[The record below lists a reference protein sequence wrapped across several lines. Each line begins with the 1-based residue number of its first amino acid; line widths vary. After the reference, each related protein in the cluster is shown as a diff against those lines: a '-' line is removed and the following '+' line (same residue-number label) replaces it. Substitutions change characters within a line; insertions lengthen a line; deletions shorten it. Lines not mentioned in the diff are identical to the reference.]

1 MTKSSAQLEREA
13 EQTRSQLAATLDE
26 LRSSIPPGQ
35 LVDQTLDYARES
47 NVGELVRNLGRDA
60 RDNPLPLALIGTGIA
75 WLMMTNG
82 RRRGFDAALADATR
96 TASGTIDET
105 PSRERSTTAWASSTA
120 STAAEHASEVYH
132 DAAAAGGSFLAFCR
146 DHPLVLAG
154 VGIALGGLL
163 GAALPSRKSDDRL
176 ASEPAPEALPDVR
189 ETSEPGSTV
198 VPAAPGE
205 AAET

>member
-1 MTKSSAQLEREA
+1 MSKSSAQLEREA
-13 EQTRSQLAATLDE
+13 EQTRSELAATLEE
-26 LRSSIPPGQ
+26 LRSRITPGQ
-35 LVDQTLDYARES
+35 LVDQTLNFARES

-60 RDNPLPLALIGTGIA
+60 RENPLPLALVGTGLA

-82 RRRGFDAALADATR
+82 RRRGFDAALADAKR
-96 TASGTIDET
+96 GASGALEET
-105 PSRERSTTAWASSTA
+105 TTRAQGPAAWASSAA
-120 STAAEHASEVYH
+120 SSAAERASEVYQ

-163 GAALPSRKSDDRL
+163 GAALPSRKSEDGGARQ
-176 ASEPAPEALPDVR
+176 PPPEELPDVR
-189 ETSEPGSTV
+189 ETSEPASSV

-205 AAET
+205 PAEI

>member
-13 EQTRSQLAATLDE
+13 EQTRSELAATLEE
-26 LRSSIPPGQ
+26 LRSRITPGQ

-47 NVGELVRNLGRDA
+47 NVGELMRNLGRDA

-96 TASGTIDET
+96 SASGTRDD
-105 PSRERSTTAWASSTA
+105 TTARGQGAASWASSAAATA
-120 STAAEHASEVYH
+120 SKRASEVYR
-132 DAAAAGGSFLAFCR
+132 DTAAAGGSFLTFCR

-154 VGIALGGLL
+154 VGIALGGLM
-163 GAALPSRKSDDRL
+163 GAALPSRQSQD
-176 ASEPAPEALPDVR
+176 APAPEELPDVR
-189 ETSEPGSTV
+189 ETSEPASSV

-205 AAET
+205 PAET